1 MFETS
6 TFDFFITCAA
16 PPGFSFEKRR
26 NMRES
31 SCDTLQ
37 FLYLDIIRFYC
48 TKTIAIMRIHDLDPE
63 NKPGERFMRTGP
75 ASLSP
80 AELLALI
87 LRSGSRNLNIVD
99 TCNEIISEFRLEKLA
114 DTALGDLQKIRG
126 IGKVKAMQIIA
137 VFELNKRLHYARNFN
152 KKIKAARDVV
162 EYMAGRIPDETKE
175 HLFVLHLNTK
185 NQIMKAELVS
195 VGTLNAALI
204 HPREVFKSAI
214 RESAHAIILV
224 HNHPS
229 GDVEPSNAD
238 KQVTNLLK
246 EASAIIQIDL
256 LDHVIIARSEWFSF
270 RERSLL

>member
-1 MFETS
+1 
-6 TFDFFITCAA
+6 
-16 PPGFSFEKRR
+16 
-26 NMRES
+26 
-31 SCDTLQ
+31 
-37 FLYLDIIRFYC
+37 
-48 TKTIAIMRIHDLDPE
+48 MRIHDLDPE
-63 NKPGERFMRTGP
+63 NRPQERFLRSGP

-80 AELLALI
+80 AELLSLI
-87 LRSGSRNLNIVD
+87 LRSGTRNLNIVD
-99 TCNEIISEFRLEKLA
+99 TCNKIISEFSLEKLA
-114 DTALGDLQKIRG
+114 DITQSELQNIKG

-137 VFELNKRLHYARNFN
+137 IFELNKRLHYARNFN
-152 KKIKAARDVV
+152 KKITAARDIF
-162 EYMAGRIPDETKE
+162 EYMACRIPDETKE

-185 NQIMKAELVS
+185 NQIIKTEVVS

-238 KQVTNLLK
+238 KQVTTLLK
-246 EASAIIQIDL
+246 QARAIIQIDL
-256 LDHVIIARSEWFSF
+256 LDHIIIAKTEWFSF

>member
-1 MFETS
+1 
-6 TFDFFITCAA
+6 
-16 PPGFSFEKRR
+16 
-26 NMRES
+26 
-31 SCDTLQ
+31 
-37 FLYLDIIRFYC
+37 
-48 TKTIAIMRIHDLDPE
+48 MRIHDLDPE
-63 NKPGERFMRTGP
+63 NRPQERFLRSGP

-80 AELLALI
+80 AELLSLI
-87 LRSGSRNLNIVD
+87 LRSGTRNLNIVD
-99 TCNEIISEFRLEKLA
+99 TCNKIISEFSLEKLA
-114 DTALGDLQKIRG
+114 DITQSELQNIKG

-137 VFELNKRLHYARNFN
+137 IFELNKRLHYARNFN
-152 KKIKAARDVV
+152 KKITAARDIF
-162 EYMAGRIPDETKE
+162 EYMACRIPDETKE

-185 NQIMKAELVS
+185 NQIIKTEVVS

-238 KQVTNLLK
+238 KQVTTLLK
-246 EASAIIQIDL
+246 QASAIIQIDL
-256 LDHVIIARSEWFSF
+256 LDHIIIAKTEWFSF